1 MARGTC
7 LMDLD
12 ILLGAQV
19 PPLRD
24 GEPLCLSPTL
34 LRAWSTRTQQVD
46 TGEAAALAVLHR
58 TDPAHSP
65 ATFSHALGELF
76 LPAGGRRR
84 RSRGRGRARPGTAAL
99 APDPAPRKRPADAEL
114 GLSKRTRR
122 SGTRAE
128 LEPEPEP
135 EPVPTAAP
143 AAPRTTAHQRVSAHV
158 VSRACER
165 CVRDGRPEW
174 LLPLRTLLE
183 SGAVSATL
191 CPPLLPALC
200 LAAPRERRVL
210 PLLCAFVRHAAEIA
224 EAQLLGI
231 LALALRH
238 RRALLDTAAAADA
251 DADAVAA
258 GGGGAG
264 TAASEE
270 VAGWEELIDVIIR
283 VPRNDVFLLQVLR
296 PLALPDCVQLL
307 QRLLQLLAT
316 HAQSWRA
323 DGIPSVAQVVAWLNV
338 LIDAHFSQL
347 LVHAPAHALLS
358 RLGKLARRHV
368 QLCSATKILKGHV
381 DQASSRSGLPARP
394 PADYSVELLTL

>member
-99 APDPAPRKRPADAEL
+99 APDAAPRKRPADAEL

-122 SGTRAE
+122 SATRAE

-143 AAPRTTAHQRVSAHV
+143 AAPRTTRTSGCRPT
-158 VSRACER
+158 SCRGRA
-165 CVRDGRPEW
+165 
-174 LLPLRTLLE
+174 
-183 SGAVSATL
+183 SGACVTAARSGCCRCARCSSPARSARR
-191 CPPLLPALC
+191 CARRC
-200 LAAPRERRVL
+200 FPRCAWRRRARGVL

-251 DADAVAA
+251 DVDAVAA